1 MDTVKAD
8 DKRHDPTK
16 EDAAEDIDS
25 TGCHTNGHTEN
36 EPNDE
41 GPQAP
46 KILKLGQSREPQTID
61 LSLRQCYTSEEYA
74 TKLQKQWFSE
84 QFDDYKDGTTNVEV
98 YTDPFQI
105 CLLPGLLENKDSCK
119 LLMEEMVKKVHWSR
133 KQMDLYEFYQSTDL
147 SNMVECRFLANFLQ
161 MLRRSVRPWLEKVTN
176 LKLDYVSA
184 SCSMYTCG
192 DYLLVHDDLLK
203 DRQVAFIYYLSPWES
218 NEEWTEEH
226 GGCLEIFS
234 SDEKCLPRFPVQRKI
249 SPKNNQFAFFK
260 VGSKSFHQVGEVT
273 TFDYP
278 RLTINGWFHGAS
290 NEDLIADAL
299 RPFSKLKFKPP
310 VEATTECTVNR
321 LLNEVYLKP
330 TTKRSI
336 QKRIEDNS
344 EICLYEFFRREIF
357 EEALKQLLNDDTLK
371 WSRKGPANAQNFEIL
386 DLSTTSKTLAQIME
400 LFSNKEMFSL
410 LRDYTDLD
418 LSGDNA
424 SNPMYTIEIQR
435 WSHGD
440 YTVLGDGAMCEDNT
454 LDLIYYL
461 NASEGAAVITY
472 LSPDTD
478 AGASNAYPSQK
489 PGADDLSDTDSLE
502 GEGFD
507 DDDESILLTISPVDN
522 ALNIVYRCE
531 GTTKF
536 TKYVSRNTPL
546 DKGPVFVISCS
557 YKE

>member
-1 MDTVKAD
+1 MDTSKSEE
-8 DKRHDPTK
+8 KLLEHNK
-16 EDAAEDIDS
+16 EDAAEDVA
-25 TGCHTNGHTEN
+25 NGHLS
-36 EPNDE
+36 EP
-41 GPQAP
+41 PQA
-46 KILKLGQSREPQTID
+46 KILKRQEKNGPQTID
-61 LSLRQCYTSEEYA
+61 LSLSNCYTSEEYA
-74 TKLQKQWFSE
+74 LQLQKQWFSE
-84 QFDDYKDGTTNVEV
+84 QSKDYKDETTGVEL
-98 YTDPFQI
+98 YTNPFQI
-105 CLLPGLLENKDSCK
+105 CLLPNMLKNTDSCK
-119 LLMEEMVKKVHWSR
+119 LLVDEMVKKVHWSR

-147 SNMVECRFLANFLQ
+147 SNMIECKFLANFLQ
-161 MLRRSVRPWLEKVTN
+161 MLRRSVRPWLEKLTN

-203 DRQVAFIYYLSPWES
+203 DRQIAFIYYLSPWEE
-218 NEEWTEEH
+218 NELWNQEQ
-226 GGCLEIFS
+226 GGCLEIFA
-234 SDEKCLPRFPVQRKI
+234 SDDKCLPRFPVQRKI

-290 NEDLIADAL
+290 NEDLIADAI
-299 RPFSKLKFKPP
+299 RPFAKLQFKPP
-310 VEATTECTVNR
+310 ISVNPQSSVDL

-357 EEALKQLLNDDTLK
+357 EEALKELLNDDKLK
-371 WSRKGPANAQNFEIL
+371 WSRQGPANVQNFEVL
-386 DLSTTSKTLAQIME
+386 DLKTATKTLTQIIE
-400 LFSNKEMFSL
+400 LFSNTEMFSL

-418 LSGDNA
+418 LSGPNA
-424 SNPMYTIEIQR
+424 ANPQFTLEIQR

-440 YTVLGDGAMCEDNT
+440 YTVLGDGAICEDNT

-461 NASEGAAVITY
+461 NASEGAAIITY
-472 LSPDTD
+472 LSPDTEQ
-478 AGASNAYPSQK
+478 AGTGQGLKQA
-489 PGADDLSDTDSLE
+489 GGGDDVSDTDSLE

-507 DDDESILLTISPVDN
+507 DDDESVLLTITPVDN

-546 DKGPVFVISCS
+546 ENGPVFVISCS

>member
-1 MDTVKAD
+1 MHKQDLA
-8 DKRHDPTK
+8 
-16 EDAAEDIDS
+16 
-25 TGCHTNGHTEN
+25 NGHSAE
-36 EPNDE
+36 EPE
-41 GPQAP
+41 V
-46 KILKLGQSREPQTID
+46 KIAKLQEKVGPQTID
-61 LSLRQCYTSEEYA
+61 LSLSNCYTSEEFA
-74 TKLQKQWFSE
+74 KQLQKQWFSE
-84 QFDDYKDGTTNVEV
+84 QTKDYKDDKTGVEL

-105 CLLPGLLENKDSCK
+105 CLLPNLLKETDSCK
-119 LLMEEMVKKVHWSR
+119 LLVEEMVKKVHWSR

-147 SNMVECRFLANFLQ
+147 SNMIECKFLANFLQ
-161 MLRRSVRPWLEKVTN
+161 MLRRSVRPWLEKLTN

-203 DRQVAFIYYLSPWES
+203 DRQIAFIYYLSPWEE
-218 NEEWTEEH
+218 NEQWKEDQ
-226 GGCLEIFS
+226 GGCLEIFA
-234 SDEKCLPRFPVQRKI
+234 SDEKCLPSFPVKRKI
-249 SPKNNQFAFFK
+249 APKNNQFAFFK

-299 RPFSKLKFKPP
+299 RPFAKLQFKPP
-310 VEATTECTVNR
+310 ISVNPPSSVDL

-357 EEALKQLLNDDTLK
+357 EAALKELLNDETLK
-371 WSRKGPANAQNFEIL
+371 WSRQGPANAQNFEVL
-386 DLSTTSKTLAQIME
+386 DLKTATKTLTQIID
-400 LFSNKEMFSL
+400 LFSNTEMFSL

-418 LSGDNA
+418 LSGPNA
-424 SNPMYTIEIQR
+424 KNPQFTLEIQR

-440 YTVLGDGAMCEDNT
+440 YTVLGDGAICEDNT

-461 NASEGAAVITY
+461 NASEGAAIITY
-472 LSPDTD
+472 LSPDTEQP
-478 AGASNAYPSQK
+478 GGGQK
-489 PGADDLSDTDSLE
+489 QTGDDESDTDSLE

-507 DDDESILLTISPVDN
+507 DDDESVLLTITPVDN

-546 DKGPVFVISCS
+546 DRGPVFVISCS

>member
-1 MDTVKAD
+1 M
-8 DKRHDPTK
+8 
-16 EDAAEDIDS
+16 I
-25 TGCHTNGHTEN
+25 
-36 EPNDE
+36 
-41 GPQAP
+41 
-46 KILKLGQSREPQTID
+46 KLQQRREPQSID
-61 LSLRQCYTSEEYA
+61 LSLSPSYISDEYA
-74 TKLQKQWFSE
+74 SMLQTQWFSDLK
-84 QFDDYKDGTTNVEV
+84 DDFRDPSTAAEI
-98 YTDPFQI
+98 YTEPFQLG
-105 CLLPGLLENKDSCK
+105 LLPNLLAHRESCQ
-119 LLMEEMVKKVHWSR
+119 LLVKEMVEKVHWSR

-203 DRQVAFIYYLSPWES
+203 DRQVAFVYYLSPWEN
-218 NEEWTEEH
+218 NEEWQESQ

-234 SDEKCLPRFPVQRKI
+234 SDEKCLPRYPVQRKI

-290 NEDLIADAL
+290 NEDLVAEAL

-310 VEATTECTVNR
+310 IKVTPETQVDY

-357 EEALKQLLNDDTLK
+357 EEALKQLLTDEKLK
-371 WSRKGPANAQNFEIL
+371 WSRKGPANAQNFEVL
-386 DLSTTSKTLAQIME
+386 DMKTSSQTIAQITQ
-400 LFSNKEMFSL
+400 LFSNTEMFSL
-410 LRDYTDLD
+410 LKDYTDLD
-418 LSGDNA
+418 LAGESA
-424 SNPMYTIEIQR
+424 VNPTFTLEIQR

-440 YTVLGDGAMCEDNT
+440 YTVLGDGAICEDNT

-478 AGASNAYPSQK
+478 AAHPTQK
-489 PGADDLSDTDSLE
+489 SDDLSDTDSLE

-507 DDDESILLTISPVDN
+507 DDDESVLLTITPVDN

-546 DKGPVFVISCS
+546 EKGPVFVISCS